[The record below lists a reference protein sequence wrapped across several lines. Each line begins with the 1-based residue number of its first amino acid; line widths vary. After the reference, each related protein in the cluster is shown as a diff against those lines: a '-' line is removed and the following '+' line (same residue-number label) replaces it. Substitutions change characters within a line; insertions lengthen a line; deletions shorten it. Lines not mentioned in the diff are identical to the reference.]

1 MPALTYS
8 FWWASAS
15 TVPCTRRLA
24 ARYRARNKY
33 FEASGGIMEFYSVRK
48 RQKVNV
54 PDDNLKKTSFK
65 ARGAT
70 RYAVRAVDDDGT
82 KLTKFVN
89 KQTWDSLNV
98 PEEK

>member
-1 MPALTYS
+1 
-8 FWWASAS
+8 
-15 TVPCTRRLA
+15 
-24 ARYRARNKY
+24 
-33 FEASGGIMEFYSVRK
+33 MEFYNVRK

-98 PEEK
+98 PEEKWFLSKKPATRLKNILNYLFK